1 MTDTAPTTR
10 ASTTTGLG
18 VAATSG
24 AVVAWGF
31 GPNLAKLMKVGGL
44 SVAFHRMWLA
54 AAVLALIVA
63 VRGRRPEAEHVKRSL
78 LAGLAFGL
86 NACFFFSAVKETSIA
101 DATLIASMSP
111 VMILVVAGRWF
122 GERVTAASVI
132 WTGLAVAGVGLVVL
146 GSSSTAA
153 WSLYGDFLAF
163 LSLLTW
169 TAYFLLSKWAREVVG
184 TLEFQAGVTAGAT
197 AVVAVAAALTG
208 DIGAS
213 LDSRDIVLLVLMV
226 AGPGLGGHLLMAW
239 AHRYVDVSASSVI
252 VVAQPL
258 VATAVAAV
266 MVDEPITLM
275 QAVGALIVV
284 TAIAAVVRGNRSIGN
299 NVAVES
305 VESV

>member
-1 MTDTAPTTR
+1 MAARTTSP
-10 ASTTTGLG
+10 STTTGLG
-18 VAATSG
+18 IAATSG

-31 GPNLAKLMKVGGL
+31 GPNLAKLMDVGGL
-44 SVAFHRMWLA
+44 AVAFHRMWLA
-54 AAVLALIVA
+54 AAVLLLVVA
-63 VRGRRPEAEHVKRSL
+63 VRRRRPEAEHVKRSL
-78 LAGLAFGL
+78 IAGVAFGL
-86 NACFFFSAVKETSIA
+86 NACFFFNAVKETSIA

-111 VMILVVAGRWF
+111 VMILIVAGRWF
-122 GERVTAASVI
+122 GERVTAAGVM

-184 TLEFQAGVTAGAT
+184 TLDFQAGVTAGAT
-197 AVVAVAAALTG
+197 AVIAVAAAVTG
-208 DIGAS
+208 DISAS
-213 LDSRDIVLLVLMV
+213 LDTRDVVLLVLMV

-239 AHRYVDVSASSVI
+239 AHKYVDVSASSVI

-266 MVDEPITLM
+266 MVDEPITFV
-275 QAVGALIVV
+275 QAAGAVIVV
-284 TAIAAVVRGNRSIGN
+284 TSIAAVVRGNRSIGEGAP
-299 NVAVES
+299 VEPVES
-305 VESV
+305 V